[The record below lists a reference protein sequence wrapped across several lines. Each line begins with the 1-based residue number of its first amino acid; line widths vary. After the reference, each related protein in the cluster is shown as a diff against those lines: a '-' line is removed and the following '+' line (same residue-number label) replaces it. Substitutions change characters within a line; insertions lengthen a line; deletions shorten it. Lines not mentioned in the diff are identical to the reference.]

1 MGVFFR
7 NILCRK
13 NLLIL
18 ENILFLYVKKKY
30 LIIRQWLLILG
41 SKVLMT
47 RVLCFIFFIS
57 NGCVTYD
64 SSFNTGNV
72 LKPGLSNHGL
82 SLHYLVSHEEDVTQ
96 KRLKGDESTQRFK
109 SSENIGIGYHFRYGI
124 YKDFEFGTQVSFDF
138 SSVDGTY
145 NLINHEKLAIS
156 LQSKLLFPTFSFDE
170 PKSYELGLFFPSSY
184 RLKKLS

>member
-1 MGVFFR
+1 
-7 NILCRK
+7 
-13 NLLIL
+13 
-18 ENILFLYVKKKY
+18 
-30 LIIRQWLLILG
+30 
-41 SKVLMT
+41 MT

-184 RLKKLS
+184 RLKKTVLAYIAPGLHQKSHFLKNEIIEAVHTGFVFGSQEALFLE